1 MYTCKFIGNWDQA
14 HANVNPL
21 FNMVLWKK
29 ENFKVKYYFYDQ
41 SYQFSEVLFLMCMLH
56 FPKRSSGTPGDN
68 NNNLFQYYWQKMFK
82 TWLAFKR
89 TRSYMYNVTITVM
102 NGHFCKNN

>member
-1 MYTCKFIGNWDQA
+1 MVFTEQPKIVWFPEWDICPKYSVSISSDKVHMYTCKFIGNWDQA

-21 FNMVLWKK
+21 FNMMLWKK

-68 NNNLFQYYWQKMFK
+68 NNNLF
-82 TWLAFKR
+82 
-89 TRSYMYNVTITVM
+89 
-102 NGHFCKNN
+102 

>member
-21 FNMVLWKK
+21 FNMMLWKK

-56 FPKRSSGTPGDN
+56 FPKCSSSTPGDN
-68 NNNLFQYYWQKMFK
+68 NNNLF
-82 TWLAFKR
+82 
-89 TRSYMYNVTITVM
+89 
-102 NGHFCKNN
+102 

>member
-1 MYTCKFIGNWDQA
+1 MLMLI
-14 HANVNPL
+14 L
-21 FNMVLWKK
+21 SLIIMMLWKK

-68 NNNLFQYYWQKMFK
+68 NNN
-82 TWLAFKR
+82 
-89 TRSYMYNVTITVM
+89 
-102 NGHFCKNN
+102 NNNLKHG

>member
-1 MYTCKFIGNWDQA
+1 M
-14 HANVNPL
+14 
-21 FNMVLWKK
+21 MLWKK

-68 NNNLFQYYWQKMFK
+68 NNNLF
-82 TWLAFKR
+82 
-89 TRSYMYNVTITVM
+89 
-102 NGHFCKNN
+102 